1 MCAFF
6 VTLTLFTR
14 TRFSFRRLLL
24 EFHFVAL
31 ALLLS
36 LILFLSLSFLFSL
49 IFCLAFWSPHFHN
62 TFPFVW
68 KVHLF
73 CLFTSCKFGLLKQA
87 YLRERSISKDVKW
100 VIICCCYCFI
110 DFQWVFMMFPL
121 CFFFYLLFCFHSK
134 ISPSVVVQLQ
144 WTLFYCTRTLTL
156 NFFLFYHKINCLFGR
171 FFSSQNNIQ
180 EQYFFLFFY
189 NL

>member
-121 CFFFYLLFCFHSK
+121 CFFLFTFLLSFEDIAVCSRPITMDFILLHSNTHTK
-134 ISPSVVVQLQ
+134 
-144 WTLFYCTRTLTL
+144 
-156 NFFLFYHKINCLFGR
+156 FFFIL
-171 FFSSQNNIQ
+171 S
-180 EQYFFLFFY
+180 
-189 NL
+189 